1 MQDNQNSGRY
11 FSQEELDAIVSG
23 AVVPKMPTDLGA
35 PQEATGSSPV
45 WDTADTLMAVPRGAV
60 GAAKGVWNFADW
72 ATFDLLPDWHTN
84 PLGSSKSIVG
94 GFVEGIA
101 QVGTGMLVGG
111 GVLGAVSKI
120 PGAVGT
126 AASWLGGAGGGAA
139 GVVRSGLSKGAIA
152 DFVAFEAHDARL
164 SDLLVQADNPL
175 LNNVVTQYLAS
186 DMEDGEL
193 EGRLKN
199 ALEGG
204 VTGVALDGVV
214 SLLKGSVKASKNYR
228 AAKAAG
234 RSEEEAVKA
243 AMDAGASDIRRG
255 ESVLSKEQDNLL
267 TKAEFEQTGGAGA
280 ELKEAEEL
288 LARADDEAS
297 LEVMSA
303 GRAGTQSIEDI
314 LQAFN
319 DGDVVDVKRPSTSDA
334 GYPVKRGADAM
345 INRINREV
353 GQAAGITAEEGRFM
367 AQLIERMGVSN
378 FEDIGIRFRKLRPGA
393 NGSFDFIRNV
403 INISRKAEA
412 TGETKRTFVHEVWHS
427 LTEYLDDSMLSAM
440 KRDYEKAHV
449 AFFDKY
455 GVSPRDAV
463 SGNKQVAKSL
473 AKVIRDNSIDI
484 SEWYRLINLDEWVA
498 ETLTDASFRQLNLEA
513 DTKTVLG
520 FMRYFLKNTLTEIK
534 SVFGGAKYDKLS
546 KDWLNGRYQY
556 AAVDKITKRP
566 HSFRQTA
573 RGKEILPGRGALG
586 GQRMAEYRAYGEY
599 VTPDMSGIA
608 FSASRVGDPNY
619 KVDEVRA
626 TAVDPNVAKEMRDIL
641 AGGGDRAA
649 IRDAVKRY
657 DDAGLINFNRIL
669 RGQGTDEELYEEL
682 VGVLR
687 QFEANPRSFSKAPKG
702 SNKATSDAAKAALLA
717 MEETG
722 GVNIAAMRAM
732 VEKGTITAKEV
743 FDLAPVLE
751 GVEMHLRSKM
761 LEALRNPSA
770 ADPVLMA
777 KAWTSIA
784 GSVEKFFSYAGKTL
798 QVRQAFDTSKRF
810 MDELSRLSPEQRKI
824 MAESMADTLQY
835 LVLDPKTGKEMA
847 KVLTES
853 SMMKGVRIITELHRN
868 SILSGPKTAAVN
880 FWNGVQMLL
889 QPVERA
895 VGRLG
900 SGQTDIAARELSTI
914 TRYMGESR
922 EAARAAAASFI
933 AEGDSIA
940 LGRGNTQFGEFSPQ
954 RAVSSRNARFLNTV
968 DPATGG
974 VNRTVAGTAV
984 DFVGQVVGTPTRLM
998 GTSDEFFTTLSARSE
1013 ADVVLRRIVAK
1024 NMKRGLTDSAV
1035 SAEVHRLKQI
1045 MFVDGQ
1051 LYTRK
1056 TVLERGM
1063 RMAREKYLPKALLK
1077 TLSDSIAAKTGAS
1090 ATDPSVVSEANR
1102 MFSQMIDP
1110 STGKVK
1116 SMSEIRKMPDADVLI
1131 PSLDAAGGRAVA
1143 EPLFLSEVQRFV
1155 DQNWDQYVDS
1165 DMMPI
1170 GGRFQDQ
1177 VGQDFRILQ
1186 QASREIERRV
1196 RETTWKRDYEDMAE
1210 SSVWGTRLVG
1220 NIGRSVS
1227 GAVNQVPALQLV
1239 VPFIRTPTNLLAYV
1253 TDRNPV
1259 GRSLAWV
1266 QAARAGDKEAMAE
1279 AIGRFST
1286 GTVFYTTAVAL
1297 AANGMITG
1305 KGPKDTELRKQLLAA
1320 GWQPYS
1326 FRIGD
1331 TFLSY
1336 GRNDPVATFFGLV
1349 ADTFEVANATYDPT
1363 PDELG
1368 AMETLSKAVLTSV
1381 ANNVTTKSYLRG
1393 ISTVI
1398 EALGGNE
1405 AAIGQLKRQYAGA
1418 VVPNF
1423 LAQGENYVLDSDIR
1437 ETRTMLDA
1445 IRARTPF
1452 LNDNVDK
1459 VRNAT
1464 GDPISGAE
1472 GPFSMWLPT
1481 NARRLSKDPV
1491 KRELASSLISVG
1503 SPRRV
1508 LPGGIDLKNI
1518 RLKSGQSAY
1527 DRLQELSGEVRI
1539 GGRTLKQQLQSLIS
1553 SPFYQGLPEMGQDN
1567 FDSPRVSL
1575 VRGNVSS
1582 FRRAAMQQLMK
1593 ESPDLAVAVAKSREA
1608 KASMFR

>member
-35 PQEATGSSPV
+35 PQEAAGSSPV

-139 GVVRSGLSKGAIA
+139 GVVRSGLSKGVIA

-267 TKAEFEQTGGAGA
+267 TKAEFERTGGAGA

-303 GRAGTQSIEDI
+303 GR
-314 LQAFN
+314 
-319 DGDVVDVKRPSTSDA
+319 
-334 GYPVKRGADAM
+334 
-345 INRINREV
+345 V
-353 GQAAGITAEEGRFM
+353 GG
-367 AQLIERMGVSN
+367 
-378 FEDIGIRFRKLRPGA
+378 
-393 NGSFDFIRNV
+393 
-403 INISRKAEA
+403 
-412 TGETKRTFVHEVWHS
+412 
-427 LTEYLDDSMLSAM
+427 
-440 KRDYEKAHV
+440 
-449 AFFDKY
+449 
-455 GVSPRDAV
+455 
-463 SGNKQVAKSL
+463 
-473 AKVIRDNSIDI
+473 
-484 SEWYRLINLDEWVA
+484 
-498 ETLTDASFRQLNLEA
+498 
-513 DTKTVLG
+513 
-520 FMRYFLKNTLTEIK
+520 
-534 SVFGGAKYDKLS
+534 
-546 KDWLNGRYQY
+546 
-556 AAVDKITKRP
+556 
-566 HSFRQTA
+566 
-573 RGKEILPGRGALG
+573 
-586 GQRMAEYRAYGEY
+586 
-599 VTPDMSGIA
+599 
-608 FSASRVGDPNY
+608 PNY
-619 KVDEVRA
+619 KVNEVRA
-626 TAVDPNVAKEMRDIL
+626 TAVDPNVAKEMKDIL
-641 AGGGDRAA
+641 AGGGDRTA

-717 MEETG
+717 MQETG

-761 LEALRNPSA
+761 LEALRNPSS

-810 MDELSRLSPEQRKI
+810 MDELSRLSPEQQKI

-933 AEGDSIA
+933 AEGDSIT

-1116 SMSEIRKMPDADVLI
+1116 SMAEIRKMPDADVLI

-1220 NIGRSVS
+1220 NIGRAVS

-1368 AMETLSKAVLTSV
+1368 AMETLSKAILTSV

-1481 NARRLSKDPV
+1481 TARRLSKDPV
-1491 KRELASSLISVG
+1491 KQELASSLISVG